1 MRLVAV
7 ATKRIFYKI
16 YILYQYS
23 HFYIVALSGLIL
35 IQYKNNKSFLKKD
48 CLQIKKCI
56 QLHCKCIN
64 MHRLMNTKF
73 QRQVAIRE
81 IVQTNQVTSQEQLLN
96 MLKDKGYDLTQATL
110 SRDLKSLKMVKAPT
124 AAGEYV
130 YVLPQAQE
138 KVQEDVNAGGVNFLS
153 EGLTSVDVSRNIA
166 VLKTRPAYASS
177 IAAIIDNA
185 TPFEVLGTI
194 AGDDTIFCVLRD
206 GVGLADI
213 VSVLETVMPRIKG
226 RLVY

>member
-1 MRLVAV
+1 
-7 ATKRIFYKI
+7 
-16 YILYQYS
+16 
-23 HFYIVALSGLIL
+23 
-35 IQYKNNKSFLKKD
+35 
-48 CLQIKKCI
+48 
-56 QLHCKCIN
+56 
-64 MHRLMNTKF
+64 MNTKF

-81 IVQTNQVTSQEQLLN
+81 IVQKNQVTSQEQLLN
-96 MLKDKGYDLTQATL
+96 LLKAEGYDLTQATL
-110 SRDLKSLKMVKAPT
+110 SRDLKSLKMIKAPT

-153 EGLTSVDVSRNIA
+153 EGLLSVDVSRNIA
-166 VLKTRPAYASS
+166 VLKTRPAYANS